1 MNELGRRRPP
11 IGVTVQPATVYDVA
25 AQAEVSISTVSRV
38 LNAPERVKP
47 ATRARVMAVIDA
59 LGFVPKAEAVA
70 RSRRRH
76 GRIGVLAPFL
86 TYPSFVQRLR
96 GVTTA
101 LSASPYELIIYYVD
115 SLARLEAHIA
125 SLTVTRRLDGLILM
139 GLALSDAA
147 AERLHNAGIEA
158 LPIEFPHP
166 HFSCVEIDNEAGARL
181 AAEHLIAQGHRRLG
195 FIGDT
200 ELPDFAI
207 RNSDRRLAGFRAA
220 VEAVGLALPEAY
232 IGLAPHGL
240 ETARQQGHRLLSLAE
255 PPTGIFAQSDTQ
267 AMGVL
272 RAARERG
279 VAVPGELAIVGFDDV
294 EVAEYVGLTTVRQ
307 PLEESGRVA
316 VELLLARLADPTRPP
331 QRVQLPLTLVR
342 RDTA

>member
-1 MNELGRRRPP
+1 MSQ
-11 IGVTVQPATVYDVA
+11 VTVYDVA
-25 AQAEVSISTVSRV
+25 TQAGVSISTVSRV
-38 LNAPERVKP
+38 LNAPEKVKP
-47 ATRARVMAVIDA
+47 ATRERVMAVIDA

-70 RSRRRH
+70 RSRREH

-101 LSASPYELIIYYVD
+101 LSDSPYELIIYYVD
-115 SLARLEAHIA
+115 SLARLEGHIA
-125 SLTVTRRLDGLILM
+125 SLSVTRRLDGLILM
-139 GLALSDAA
+139 GLSLSEAA
-147 AERLHNAGIEA
+147 AERLQRAGIET
-158 LPIEFPHP
+158 LPIEFPCHG
-166 HFSCVEIDNEAGARL
+166 FSSVEIDNEAGGRL
-181 AAEHLIAQGHRRLG
+181 AAEHLLAQGHRRLG
-195 FIGDT
+195 FVGDT
-200 ELPDFAI
+200 DLPDFAI
-207 RNSDRRLAGFRAA
+207 RNSERRLAGYRAA
-220 VEAVGLALPEAY
+220 IEEAGLTLPDEY

-255 PPTGIFAQSDTQ
+255 PPTAIFAQSDTQ
-267 AMGVL
+267 AVGVL

-279 VAVPGELAIVGFDDV
+279 LTVPGDLAVVGFDDV

-331 QRVQLPLTLVR
+331 QRVQLPLTLIR
-342 RDTA
+342 RETA

>member
-1 MNELGRRRPP
+1 MS
-11 IGVTVQPATVYDVA
+11 QATVYDVA

-38 LNAPERVKP
+38 LNAPEKVKAP
-47 ATRARVMAVIDA
+47 TRARVMAVIDE
-59 LGFVPKAEAVA
+59 LSFVPKAEAVA
-70 RSRRRH
+70 RSRRKH

-115 SLARLEAHIA
+115 SMARLESHIA
-125 SLTVTRRLDGLILM
+125 SLSLTRRLDGLILM
-139 GLALSDAA
+139 GLSLTDAA
-147 AERLHNAGIEA
+147 AERLRGAGIEA
-158 LPIEFPHP
+158 VPIEFLQAG
-166 HFSCVEIDNEAGARL
+166 FSSVEIDNEAGGRL
-181 AAEHLIAQGHRRLG
+181 AAEHFLALGHRRLG
-195 FIGDT
+195 FVGDADP
-200 ELPDFAI
+200 PDFAI
-207 RNSDRRLAGFRAA
+207 RNSERRLAGFRAA
-220 VEAVGLALPEAY
+220 IEEAGLSLPDEV

-240 ETARQQGHRLLSLAE
+240 ETARQQGHRLLSLPE
-255 PPTGIFAQSDTQ
+255 PPAAIFAQSDTQ

-279 VAVPGELAIVGFDDV
+279 LAVPQDVAIIGFDDV
-294 EVAEYVGLTTVRQ
+294 EIAEYIGLTTIHQ

-316 VELLLARLADPTRPP
+316 VELLLARLADPARPP

>member
-1 MNELGRRRPP
+1 MWNEPHPL
-11 IGVTVQPATVYDVA
+11 IGVTVSQATVYDVA

-38 LNAPERVKP
+38 LNTPEKVKAP
-47 ATRARVMAVIDA
+47 TRARVLAVIDD

-70 RSRRRH
+70 RSRRQH

-101 LSASPYELIIYYVD
+101 LSDSPYELIIYYVD
-115 SLARLEAHIA
+115 SMARLESQIA
-125 SLTVTRRLDGLILM
+125 SLSITRRLDGLILM
-139 GLALSDAA
+139 GLSFPDMAA
-147 AERLHNAGIEA
+147 KRLRSAGIEA
-158 LPIEFPHP
+158 VPIEFPQAG
-166 HFSCVEIDNEAGARL
+166 FSSVEIDNEAGSRL
-181 AAEHLIAQGHRRLG
+181 AAEYFLAQGHRRLG
-195 FIGDT
+195 FVGDADP
-200 ELPDFAI
+200 PDFAI

-220 VEAVGLALPEAY
+220 VEEAGLTLPDAM
-232 IGLAPHGL
+232 IGLAPHSL
-240 ETARQQGHRLLSLAE
+240 ETARQQGHRLLSLPE
-255 PPTGIFAQSDTQ
+255 PPTAIFAQSDTQ

-279 VAVPGELAIVGFDDV
+279 LAVPQDVAIIGFDDV
-294 EVAEYVGLTTVRQ
+294 EIAEYIGLTTVRQ

-316 VELLLARLADPTRPP
+316 VELLLARLADPARPA
-331 QRVQLPLTLVR
+331 QRVQLPLILVR

>member
-1 MNELGRRRPP
+1 MS
-11 IGVTVQPATVYDVA
+11 QATVYDVA

-38 LNAPERVKP
+38 LNTPDKVKP
-47 ATRARVMAVIDA
+47 ATRERVMAAIDA

-101 LSASPYELIIYYVD
+101 LSDSPYELIIYYVD
-115 SLARLEAHIA
+115 SLARLEGHIA
-125 SLTVTRRLDGLILM
+125 SLAVTRRLDGLILM
-139 GLALSDAA
+139 GLTLSDAA
-147 AERLHNAGIEA
+147 AARLQSANIET
-158 LPIEFPHP
+158 LPIEFPYP
-166 HFSCVEIDNEAGARL
+166 SFSSVEIDNEAGGRL

-195 FIGDT
+195 FVGDT
-200 ELPDFAI
+200 ALPDFAI

-220 VEAVGLALPEAY
+220 IADAGLTLPDEA

-240 ETARQQGHRLLSLAE
+240 ETARQQGHRLLDLPE
-255 PPTGIFAQSDTQ
+255 PPTAIFAQSDTQ

-279 VAVPGELAIVGFDDV
+279 LRTPQDLAIVGFDDV
-294 EVAEYVGLTTVRQ
+294 EVAEYIGLTTVRQ

-331 QRVQLPLTLVR
+331 QRVQLPLTLIR

>member
-1 MNELGRRRPP
+1 MQPP
-11 IGVTVQPATVYDVA
+11 TVYDVA

-38 LNAPERVKP
+38 LNAPEKVKP
-47 ATRARVMAVIDA
+47 ATRARVIAAIDA

-70 RSRRRH
+70 RSRRQH

-101 LSASPYELIIYYVD
+101 LSTSPYELIIYYVD
-115 SLARLEAHIA
+115 SLARLEGHIA

-139 GLALSDAA
+139 GLSLSSAT
-147 AERLHNAGIEA
+147 AERLRNAGIET

-166 HFSCVEIDNEAGARL
+166 GFSSVEIDNEAGGRL
-181 AAEHLIAQGHRRLG
+181 AAQHLIAQGHRRLG
-195 FIGDT
+195 FIGDAD
-200 ELPDFAI
+200 LPDFAI
-207 RNSDRRLAGFRAA
+207 RNSDRRLNGFRAA
-220 VEAVGLALPEAY
+220 IEEAGLTLPDAY

-240 ETARQQGHRLLSLAE
+240 ETARQQGHRLLDLAE

-267 AMGVL
+267 AMGAL

-279 VAVPGELAIVGFDDV
+279 LAVPGDLAIVGFDDV
-294 EVAEYVGLTTVRQ
+294 EVAEYIGLTTVHQ

-316 VELLLARLADPTRPP
+316 VELLLARLADPQRPP
-331 QRVQLPLTLVR
+331 QRVQLPLTLIR

>member
-1 MNELGRRRPP
+1 MSQ
-11 IGVTVQPATVYDVA
+11 VTVYDVA

-38 LNAPERVKP
+38 LNTPEKVKAP
-47 ATRARVMAVIDA
+47 TRARVLAVIDE

-70 RSRRRH
+70 RSRRKH

-101 LSASPYELIIYYVD
+101 LSTSPYELIIYYVD
-115 SLARLEAHIA
+115 SMARLESHIA
-125 SLTVTRRLDGLILM
+125 SLSITRRLDGLILM
-139 GLALSDAA
+139 GLSLTDAA
-147 AERLHNAGIEA
+147 VERLRSAEIEA
-158 LPIEFPHP
+158 VPIEFPQAG
-166 HFSCVEIDNEAGARL
+166 FSSVEIDNAAGGRL
-181 AAEHLIAQGHRRLG
+181 AAEHFLALGHRRIG
-195 FIGDT
+195 FIGDADP
-200 ELPDFAI
+200 PDFAI

-220 VEAVGLALPEAY
+220 VAEAGLPLPDEA

-240 ETARQQGHRLLSLAE
+240 ETARQQGHRLLSLPE
-255 PPTGIFAQSDTQ
+255 PPTAIFAQSDTQ

-279 VAVPGELAIVGFDDV
+279 LAVPQDVAIIGFDDV
-294 EVAEYVGLTTVRQ
+294 EIAEYVGLTTVHQ

-316 VELLLARLADPTRPP
+316 VELLLARLADPARPV